1 MPAQL
6 KEYYRVWERLHFALS
21 AEYSGEFAIA
31 LMREGI
37 VERRAVQRLQRDH
50 PSDEDIDVFLSSLE
64 NHFLAKPNHLDIVVD
79 MMCTYSHLKPI
90 ALLIKG
96 IKHNCFDA
104 ASCI

>member
-37 VERRAVQRLQRDH
+37 VERSAVQRLQRDH

-104 ASCI
+104 SCI